1 MFSSPSLLN
10 SHPGSARAAGYPGN
24 HRLSGQSN
32 AAAFA
37 WHFLIRQTQGTLQ
50 QFASDQDVDSRR
62 SLKMAKVE
70 AVLFVSD
77 SALSS
82 RKISQLATLA
92 NAAEAIEIIDKLNA
106 TFAATNSAFHIKRV
120 ATGYQMMTQP
130 QYAFWLNKLHQRQA
144 ALKLSAPA
152 METLAMVV
160 YRQPIT
166 RADIESIRGVQSA
179 EMLKQLMDRGLV
191 RINGKDD
198 SLGRPFLY
206 ESTRKFLEI
215 FGLKSLDELP
225 MGETLRIRP
234 LQNTHEPDTISE
246 AESEPVSEFESDP
259 EFSSDT
265 EIQQP
270 EEEVDDDGED
280 LHAA

>member
-1 MFSSPSLLN
+1 MMPS
-10 SHPGSARAAGYPGN
+10 R
-24 HRLSGQSN
+24 QEN
-32 AAAFA
+32 A
-37 WHFLIRQTQGTLQ
+37 LE
-50 QFASDQDVDSRR
+50 FASDHEVDTRR

-70 AVLFVSD
+70 AVLFVAD
-77 SALSS
+77 SALST

-92 NAAEAIEIIDKLNA
+92 NATEAKELIDKLNA
-106 TFAATNSAFHIKRV
+106 ALTATNSSFHIKRV

-144 ALKLSAPA
+144 ALKLSPPA
-152 METLAMVV
+152 LETLAMVV

-179 EMLKQLMDRGLV
+179 EMLKQLMERGLV

-215 FGLKSLDELP
+215 FGLKSLDDLP

-234 LQNTHEPDTISE
+234 QQKSKPVEETSDSNSAPELNTEEEIQAEDE
-246 AESEPVSEFESDP
+246 AETESETDYDDSEDI
-259 EFSSDT
+259 T
-265 EIQQP
+265 
-270 EEEVDDDGED
+270 
-280 LHAA
+280 AA